1 MITLGIDPG
10 ITGAISIF
18 DDDDDLDNKTRL
30 VDPRLVDVFDL
41 PTMQIGKSKQ
51 LNSSALSKL
60 IKKYMYWTEWSPY
73 STPKMIA
80 YVEKVGAMPGQGVT
94 SIFNFGMGYGAIQGV
109 LAAHHI
115 PYKLVTPQKWKKYYN
130 LTGKDKDCAR
140 TLAIQQFP
148 KAELNLK
155 KHIGRADA
163 ILIGQYGVK
172 NEKK

>member
-18 DDDDDLDNKTRL
+18 NDGHFRCVHDMPVMQMGKTR
-30 VDPRLVDVFDL
+30 
-41 PTMQIGKSKQ
+41 QI
-51 LNSSALSKL
+51 NSAALAGIVIDESKL
-60 IKKYMYWTEWSPY
+60 KSDSPNDVV
-73 STPKMIA
+73 A
-80 YVEKVGAMPGQGVT
+80 YLEKVNAMPGQGVT
-94 SIFNFGMGYGAIQGV
+94 SMFNFGMGYGAIQGV

-172 NEKK
+172 SE